1 MGKKLKILFA
11 NIPTP
16 GKRFVVD
23 LKEGL
28 EQHAD
33 VVWDHQEFRNMKNE
47 YDIMHIHWP
56 EYLSFE

>member
-1 MGKKLKILFA
+1 MDKKLKILFA

-16 GKRFVVD
+16 GNRFVLD

-33 VVWDHQEFRNMKNE
+33 VVWDHQEFWNMKN
-47 YDIMHIHWP
+47 DV
-56 EYLSFE
+56 